1 MDDPA
6 ADLTF
11 APAGALA
18 TEQVEAMV
26 AAWRRGER
34 PGAEEFLARAPG
46 LGDEAAIRLIFEEFC
61 LRREVGMPVESAEVA
76 ARFPRWRAELK
87 ALLDCHRIM
96 EAGPIPHPGPVD
108 FPSPGEELAGFRLLG
123 ELGRGVSG
131 RVYLAA
137 QPALADRPVV
147 LKVTAG
153 GREEHLRLA
162 RLQHMNIVP
171 LYSEQLLPGR
181 GLQVLCMPALGGAAL
196 AQVLAALADR
206 PPARRTGGMV
216 LEALDRLQAG
226 HPGAPPDHGP
236 YRRFLA
242 RASYVEAVCWI
253 AACLADGLQYAH
265 DRELIHL
272 DVKPSNVLLAGDG
285 QPMLLDFHLARGPI
299 LPGEPTPTRLGGT
312 PGYMPPEQLEALHA
326 VHAGRPIRVAVDGRA
341 DVYALGLLLDEAL
354 GGPTPLGEF
363 PLPLRR
369 RNPRVSAGLAAIVR
383 RCLRPGPRD
392 RYREAAA
399 LAADLRRHLDNLPL
413 RGVPDRSPAERWRK
427 WRRRRPDAL
436 SRDLVLLALAVATVV
451 VGALLRDAYGQR
463 VRAIESA
470 LAEGRASLGRHQYA
484 EATASLERGR
494 ALAAALPG
502 GGRYRREVAEELAL
516 ARRDGE
522 AAELHR
528 LADLVRFRYGIDP
541 PPPDEARSLVE
552 RGRAIW
558 RARGTLARA
567 PAGRWEP
574 DVEQALRADLLDFA
588 LVWADLRVRSAPPGE
603 AAAARAEALRVL
615 DEAEAQLG
623 PSPALRRDRR
633 KLAGATEPATPA
645 ADPGPGARTAWE
657 HYDLGRSYLRSGEVA
672 AAAEQF
678 RLGID
683 LRPQDFWL
691 NFYQALCA
699 YTLGRHDEA
708 VNAFRVCIALAPQA
722 AECYYNRAL
731 ALAALGRV
739 DDAIADYSRALR
751 QDPAFTE
758 ALLNR
763 GILHYQSRRL
773 PDAAADLRRALDQA
787 TEPALRGTIH
797 FNLAL
802 VDLARGDRGSALA
815 SLGAAIRCGH
825 AEARK
830 LHRSLRP

>member
-1 MDDPA
+1 MDHSTSDPA
-6 ADLTF
+6 GAGGATF
-11 APAGALA
+11 APLA
-18 TEQVEAMV
+18 SEQVEAMV

-34 PGAEEFLARAPG
+34 PKAEEFLAG
-46 LGDEAAIRLIFEEFC
+46 LGDEAAIRLIFEEIC
-61 LRREVGMPVESAEVA
+61 LRREAGQPVGSDEIA
-76 ARFPRWRAELK
+76 ARFPRWQAELQ
-87 ALLDCHRIM
+87 ALLDCHRLM
-96 EAGPIPHPGPVD
+96 ELVPVPSP
-108 FPSPGEELAGFRLLG
+108 FPAPGEELAGFRLRA

-131 RVYLAA
+131 RVYLAT

-147 LKVTAG
+147 LKVTPA

-171 LYSEQLLPGR
+171 LYSEQVLTDR
-181 GLQVLCMPALGGAAL
+181 HLQLLCMPALGGASLAHVLDAL
-196 AQVLAALADR
+196 ESRL
-206 PPARRTGGMV
+206 PARRTGALL

-226 HPGAPPDHGP
+226 LPVDPQARGP

-242 RASYVEAVCWI
+242 RATYVEAICWI
-253 AACLADGLQYAH
+253 VAGLADGLQYAH
-265 DRELIHL
+265 DRDLLHL

-299 LPGEPTPTRLGGT
+299 LPGEPTPARLGGT
-312 PGYMPPEQLEALHA
+312 PGYMPPEQIEAIQA
-326 VHAGRPIRVAVDGRA
+326 VRDGRPIRGAVDGRA
-341 DVYALGLLLDEAL
+341 DIFALGLLLDEAL
-354 GGPTPLGEF
+354 GGAASPFGPR
-363 PLPLRR
+363 PPLRR

-383 RCLRPGPRD
+383 RCLRSDPRG
-392 RYREAAA
+392 RYPDAAA

-413 RGVPDRSPAERWRK
+413 RGVPDRSPTERWRK

-436 SRDLVLLALAVATVV
+436 SRDLVLLALAVAAIA

-463 VRAIESA
+463 VRAIDSA
-470 LAEGRASLGRHQYA
+470 LAEGRAARGRHQYP
-484 EATASLERGR
+484 EAVARLERGR

-502 GGRYRREVAEELAL
+502 GGRYREELGEELAL

-541 PPPDEARSLVE
+541 PPPAEARSFVD

-558 RARGTLARA
+558 RARAALTRA
-567 PAGRWEP
+567 PAGRGEP
-574 DVEQALRADLLDFA
+574 EVERAIRADLLDFA

-623 PSPALRRDRR
+623 PSPALDRDRR
-633 KLAGATEPATPA
+633 KLAVAPEAAAPATDPA
-645 ADPGPGARTAWE
+645 PGARTAWE

-699 YTLGRHDEA
+699 YTLGRHADA
-708 VNAFRVCIALAPQA
+708 ANAFRVCIALSPQT

-731 ALAALGRV
+731 ALGAMGKSDA
-739 DDAIADYSRALR
+739 AIADYTRARDLA
-751 QDPAFTE
+751 PALTE

-773 PDAAADLRRALDQA
+773 SEATADFRRALAEA
-787 TEPALRGTIH
+787 TDPALLGTIR
-797 FNLAL
+797 FNLSL
-802 VDLARGDRGSALA
+802 VDLAREDRKAALA
-815 SLGAAIRCGH
+815 NLEAAIRAGH

-830 LHRSLRP
+830 LHRSLGP